1 MLNNNRGYLEKVYQ
15 ALQGIRGAHR
25 VTDQRAESRYK
36 SLERYSV
43 DLTQLAKEGKLDP
56 VIGRD
61 TEITR
66 TMQTLV
72 QRKKNNPVLI
82 GGAGVGKTAIAEG
95 LAQRIVSGDVPD
107 ELQGRRILA
116 LDIGAMVA
124 GSKFRGEFEERLK
137 AVLEEIKEAQGEIIP
152 FIDELHTVV
161 GAGAAEGAVDASN
174 MMKPALSRGEMQA
187 LGATTE
193 PEYRNYIEKDAAL
206 ERRFQPI
213 LVEEPDVETAI
224 SMLHCLRPKYE
235 AHHKVTISDAALE
248 AAVRLSKRYVTE
260 RLLPDKAVDLIDEA
274 ASSIR
279 IQAQSM
285 PGNLKEKERERSGSW
300 ETRRRP

>member
-1 MLNNNRGYLEKVYQ
+1 MYQ

-72 QRKKNNPVLI
+72 RRKKNNPVLI

-124 GSKFRGEFEERLK
+124 GSKFHGEFEERLK

-193 PEYRNYIEKDAAL
+193 PEYRNYIEKDA
-206 ERRFQPI
+206 P
-213 LVEEPDVETAI
+213 
-224 SMLHCLRPKYE
+224 
-235 AHHKVTISDAALE
+235 
-248 AAVRLSKRYVTE
+248 
-260 RLLPDKAVDLIDEA
+260 LPPV
-274 ASSIR
+274 
-279 IQAQSM
+279 
-285 PGNLKEKERERSGSW
+285 
-300 ETRRRP
+300 